1 MRVFNRVVM
10 ILGILLLIALVAYIM
25 ILPPDAVFF
34 AQQGLDSFRQ
44 WLVTDESFYV
54 FPIAGGA
61 LLLILLILLWLE
73 VRSPRRKTV
82 RISTKGNGDAQL
94 GVHSVAQSLEYRIDE
109 LAGVRKVV
117 SRIVSRGKDVEVY
130 LDLDTSPS
138 VNIPV
143 LTDQIVD
150 LVHDIVEG
158 QLGIKI
164 HGKVGINIKH
174 EPYPRGTMPPVE
186 PLGAKPVIAPP
197 QVATAAA
204 TGGSSRR
211 AAPVSAPAPEPVKA
225 PVEGTAEAV
234 VTEEVTPTPVQ
245 EVEVEEKD
253 EWAENQA
260 PQDQKDS
267 EEDRS
272 SAW

>member
-10 ILGILLLIALVAYIM
+10 IVGILVLIVLVAYVM

-34 AQQGLDSFRQ
+34 AQQGLDSFRS
-44 WLVTDESFYV
+44 WLNTEQPFYV
-54 FPIAGGA
+54 IPIAGGA
-61 LLLILLILLWLE
+61 LLLILFILLWLE
-73 VRSPRRKTV
+73 VRRPRRKTV

-117 SRIVSRGKDVEVY
+117 SRIISRGKDVEVY

-186 PLGAKPVIAPP
+186 PLGAKPVVAPP
-197 QVATAAA
+197 QAAPA
-204 TGGSSRR
+204 AVTGGAPRH
-211 AAPVSAPAPEPVKA
+211 AAPARPAIH
-225 PVEGTAEAV
+225 VEETAEAV
-234 VTEEVTPTPVQ
+234 VTEEVAPPPVQ
-245 EVEVEEKD
+245 EVEVEED
-253 EWAENQA
+253 LSEVEA
-260 PQDQKDS
+260 PQQEEDS
-267 EEDRS
+267 EEEENHS

>member
-10 ILGILLLIALVAYIM
+10 IVGILLLIALVAYIM
-25 ILPPDAVFF
+25 ILPPDAVYF

-44 WLVTDESFYV
+44 WLVTDQSFYV
-54 FPIAGGA
+54 FPIAGGV

-73 VRSPRRKTV
+73 IRRPRRKTV
-82 RISTKGNGDAQL
+82 RIGTNGNGDAQL

-117 SRIVSRGKDVEVY
+117 SRIISRGKDVEVY

-143 LTDQIVD
+143 LTDQIVN

-186 PLGAKPVIAPP
+186 PLGAKPVVAPP
-197 QVATAAA
+197 QVATA
-204 TGGSSRR
+204 TVTSGSSRR
-211 AAPVSAPAPEPVKA
+211 PAPAKA
-225 PVEGTAEAV
+225 ASQVEETAEAV
-234 VTEEVTPTPVQ
+234 VTEEVTSPPVQ
-245 EVEVEEKD
+245 EVEVEDDLD
-253 EWAENQA
+253 EEENSQERE
-260 PQDQKDS
+260 DS
-267 EEDRS
+267 EDRS